1 MLLDAMLLYGPL
13 LVWGALMSA
22 QAGSVGM
29 LVFAVCLVLPLVWGM
44 RRTGQIPDTR
54 EHFCYTSVGIVCWLS
69 TAGVAKAMGLSLRDL
84 HDVAGQIPLVVSI
97 AAGWAACWA
106 YRRINGRA
114 SS

>member
-29 LVFAVCLVLPLVWGM
+29 LVFAVCLVLPLIWAM
-44 RRTGQIPDTR
+44 RRTGQIPNTR
-54 EHFCYTSVGIVCWLS
+54 EHFCYTSAGIACWLS
-69 TAGVAKAMGLSLRDL
+69 IEAVAKAMGFSRRDL
-84 HDVAGQIPLVVSI
+84 HDVAGNIPLVVSI
-97 AAGWAACWA
+97 AAGWAACYA
-106 YRRINGRA
+106 FRRISGRA